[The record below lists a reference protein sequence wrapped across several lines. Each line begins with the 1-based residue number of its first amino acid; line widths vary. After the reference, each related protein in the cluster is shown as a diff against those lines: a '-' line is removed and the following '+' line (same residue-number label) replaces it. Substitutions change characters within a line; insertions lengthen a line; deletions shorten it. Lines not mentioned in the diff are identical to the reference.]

1 MSDNF
6 NDDDP
11 ESSGYTDEQADP
23 IHQALIKMHLKPG
36 ATAFK
41 RVTADPSEL
50 LGNCIRVWREI
61 RDGDK
66 RYFFEGDAAVG
77 KLFNGLVHIE
87 RSGVPNGNFLKVPV
101 YA

>member
-1 MSDNF
+1 MSDRF
-6 NDDDP
+6 NDDGP
-11 ESSGYTDEQADP
+11 EFSGYTDEQGDP
-23 IHQALIKMHLKPG
+23 IHQALIDVHLKPG

-50 LGNCIRVWREI
+50 LGNRILVWREI

-66 RYFFEGDAAVG
+66 RYFIEGEAAVG

-87 RSGVPNGNFLKVPV
+87 RSGVPNGNFRKVL
-101 YA
+101 A